1 MGKLARNIEITILA
15 SEWVNCAYNMFHHF
29 RQLVFANNRTMTLY
43 KQYHTQHTLYSQQAD
58 LHMCNT
64 VNTSSR
70 EIQSKKGD
78 DVGAASHKRLNHI

>member
-43 KQYHTQHTLYSQQAD
+43 KQYHTH
-58 LHMCNT
+58 CIRN
-64 VNTSSR
+64 
-70 EIQSKKGD
+70 
-78 DVGAASHKRLNHI
+78 